1 MPYNS
6 IAQPPPPT
14 IVHRRENNL
23 FQSTRGT
30 RQTQKLIKLHDSVAQ
45 YSHLSPPLSDGD
57 QNSSSEIIVHQT
69 GEIRHR
75 YLFCNLETRGD
86 KVLASPAPLC
96 RLVPGRGGLVVLVH
110 NPGYNGKSPKRSFR
124 QWGQLC
130 VGRLYCHHLSENA
143 NYLIPW
149 R

>member
-45 YSHLSPPLSDGD
+45 YSHLSPRLSDGD

-96 RLVPGRGGLVVLVH
+96 RLVSGRGGIVVVVH
-110 NPGYNGKSPKRSFR
+110 NPWVQWQKPETVFATMRPTLRWSVILSPPVRK
-124 QWGQLC
+124 C
-130 VGRLYCHHLSENA
+130 
-143 NYLIPW
+143 
-149 R
+149 